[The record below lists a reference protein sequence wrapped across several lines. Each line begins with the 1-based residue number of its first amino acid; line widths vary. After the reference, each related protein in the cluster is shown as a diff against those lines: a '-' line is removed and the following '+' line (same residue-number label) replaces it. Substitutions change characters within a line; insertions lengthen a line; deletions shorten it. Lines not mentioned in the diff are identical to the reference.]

1 MGTEPVKLTSVQKT
15 KSGYR
20 VVGSGF
26 TPYCK
31 VYYDGTLVESE
42 WISSE
47 CLQLQDE
54 FELDEADK
62 KDSGEPETEVTEPRD
77 VPNAFVVEVQSDD
90 GVVLSSTQAYTA
102 SQVKK

>member
-1 MGTEPVKLTSVQKT
+1 MDQFGKIEELIKKN
-15 KSGYR
+15 
-20 VVGSGF
+20 VV
-26 TPYCK
+26 
-31 VYYDGTLVESE
+31 
-42 WISSE
+42 
-47 CLQLQDE
+47 
-54 FELDEADK
+54 ELDEADK

>member
-1 MGTEPVKLTSVQKT
+1 MMERWWNPNGSV
-15 KSGYR
+15 R
-20 VVGSGF
+20 NV
-26 TPYCK
+26 CR
-31 VYYDGTLVESE
+31 
-42 WISSE
+42 
-47 CLQLQDE
+47 LQDE

-90 GVVLSSTQAYTA
+90 GVVLSSTQAYPA